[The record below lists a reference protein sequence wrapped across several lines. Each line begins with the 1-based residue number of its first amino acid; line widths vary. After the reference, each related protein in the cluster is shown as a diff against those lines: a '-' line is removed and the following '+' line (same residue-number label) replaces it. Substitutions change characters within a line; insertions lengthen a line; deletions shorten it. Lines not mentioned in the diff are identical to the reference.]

1 MSINLG
7 GGTITLDNTS
17 LFTYSS
23 PWIIN
28 GPGTLIL
35 NGYFTL
41 IDLSNC
47 FIINSNDITI
57 KGINNC
63 LVNINGITDI
73 NNKYPGLIQNGTSF
87 GFGYSNVIIE
97 NIGVFCTD
105 DNPLSRG
112 GCICQDYFANGAT
125 NNIVNKCYAVGLY
138 LIGNGGGIVGSYAA
152 ANGGNLIVQNCYS
165 MYSIRNRGGGIVG
178 EYGAANN
185 GNLIIEKCYSYGS
198 RQPSSQEYSGGIL
211 GPNAADG
218 ATIGGSII
226 IRNCYT
232 DTNLRIITPNSIQ
245 GGILGYNFDINGN
258 ITISNCYTCGLSNV
272 TSGNSGGIIADYS
285 SDNITIGNVSST
297 NCYSEANNGN
307 SGVWSDTNANSV
319 LTPLT
324 DWVSISPN
332 TEYLLKAFNEQLYN
346 PSSYTESIYT
356 YVPPFNS
363 SLCLFQSD
371 TNYDFSYN
379 NYSITTTN
387 SSPTTNILFNSTN
400 GEINFGALDLDT
412 YTVNVLCSQKFDYS
426 SLAGII
432 QPYSYNINSFIFTL
446 NNLIPPTPNVSI
458 CFPAGTYVLT
468 DQGEIPINQI
478 DKKKHTIRGKEIV
491 AITESIPL
499 DSYLICIERNSLG
512 SNIPSRKTI
521 ITKDHKVMCD
531 KKMVRAEYL
540 IQYIPSVYKIIY
552 NKEKLYNVLLK
563 EQSTMIINNMVTETM
578 NPNHILAKIYSGNYT
593 SEQKNKLINMLNNYN
608 INQRKKC
615 VITKNVF
622 RA

>member
-1 MSINLG
+1 
-7 GGTITLDNTS
+7 
-17 LFTYSS
+17 
-23 PWIIN
+23 
-28 GPGTLIL
+28 
-35 NGYFTL
+35 
-41 IDLSNC
+41 
-47 FIINSNDITI
+47 
-57 KGINNC
+57 
-63 LVNINGITDI
+63 
-73 NNKYPGLIQNGTSF
+73 
-87 GFGYSNVIIE
+87 
-97 NIGVFCTD
+97 
-105 DNPLSRG
+105 
-112 GCICQDYFANGAT
+112 
-125 NNIVNKCYAVGLY
+125 
-138 LIGNGGGIVGSYAA
+138 
-152 ANGGNLIVQNCYS
+152 

-198 RQPSSQEYSGGIL
+198 RTLGTTEYAGGIL
-211 GPNAADG
+211 GPNAAYG

-232 DTNLRIITPNSIQ
+232 DTNLRIDNPTSIQ

-258 ITISNCYTCGLSNV
+258 ITISNCYTCGLSTIV
-272 TSGNSGGIIADYS
+272 SGNFGGIIAGS
-285 SDNITIGNVSST
+285 NLDNTTIGNLTST

-387 SSPTTNILFNSTN
+387 SSPTTNILFNSIN

-521 ITKDHKVMCD
+521 ITKDHKIMCD

-552 NKEKLYNVLLK
+552 NKEKLYNVLLN
-563 EQSTMIINNMVTETM
+563 S
-578 NPNHILAKIYSGNYT
+578 
-593 SEQKNKLINMLNNYN
+593 
-608 INQRKKC
+608 
-615 VITKNVF
+615 
-622 RA
+622 